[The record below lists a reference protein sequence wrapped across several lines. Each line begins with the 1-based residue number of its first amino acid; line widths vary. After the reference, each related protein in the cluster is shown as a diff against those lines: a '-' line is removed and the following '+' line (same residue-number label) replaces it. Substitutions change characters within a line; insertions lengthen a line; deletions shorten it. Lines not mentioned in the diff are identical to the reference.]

1 MGDFW
6 GRQQILVGKSTT
18 NGCWKIW
25 FLTISC
31 LSNMSS
37 SCGLHLWNGSITGRK
52 WFQHRESDYKL
63 AIISIQRAVILV
75 ISILA
80 LWCPAWRRYAEHMQ
94 SCPSLY
100 KIPKIKNF
108 VMFFLFYFI
117 FKLYI
122 IVLVLPNIKMNPP
135 QVYMCSPFWTLL
147 PPLSF
152 NYYIIKW
159 ERISDKRVTIIHSFT
174 YSFIQYCL
182 AYYGPYTV
190 LGTGY
195 TRQE

>member
-1 MGDFW
+1 MLGDFW

-25 FLTISC
+25 FLTINC

-100 KIPKIKNF
+100 KILKIKNF
-108 VMFFLFYFI
+108 VMFW
-117 FKLYI
+117 LYI
-122 IVLVLPNIKMNPP
+122 TQWIKNN
-135 QVYMCSPFWTLL
+135 F
-147 PPLSF
+147 SF